1 MKAARF
7 PLALVALSALTACE
21 APTRQRSPIPTAP
34 SPPAPSSQIIVQS
47 MSPSAGATLPVD
59 KCRYY
64 PSSFNLDFWEMCA
77 DGLSLRFDVEFE
89 ADVTNAIV
97 TAGFYSGSQRCGL
110 ATSQTAPLAA
120 GSRTAFE
127 ATVILLS
134 DESVPL
140 RCAFPAET
148 SRMVVQL
155 WERSRAATPLVTREF
170 AHSYR
175 FSQQ

>member
-1 MKAARF
+1 
-7 PLALVALSALTACE
+7 
-21 APTRQRSPIPTAP
+21 
-34 SPPAPSSQIIVQS
+34 

-89 ADVTNAIV
+89 ADVTNAVV

-110 ATSQTAPLAA
+110 ATSQSAPLAA

-140 RCAFPAET
+140 LCALPAET

-155 WERSRAATPLVTREF
+155 WERSRPATPLVTREF

>member
-1 MKAARF
+1 MKVARV

-21 APTRQRSPIPTAP
+21 APTRTAP
-34 SPPAPSSQIIVQS
+34 SPRAPSNQIIMQS
-47 MSPSAGATLPVD
+47 MSPSSGATLPVD

-89 ADVTNAIV
+89 ADVTNAVI

-110 ATSQTAPLAA
+110 ATSQTAPLVA

-140 RCAFPAET
+140 LCAVPAET
-148 SRMVVQL
+148 SRVVVQL
-155 WERSRAATPLVTREF
+155 WERSRPATPLLTREF